1 MKPAE
6 SGRNIQR
13 RVERNYSKERKS
25 RKEKDDGQNVKGLKC
40 RIEVEASNE
49 TGKKKQGQELIIIII
64 LF

>member
-25 RKEKDDGQNVKGLKC
+25 RKEKDDGMF
-40 RIEVEASNE
+40 EAMKE
-49 TGKKKQGQELIIIII
+49 CQRAEM
-64 LF
+64 

>member
-25 RKEKDDGQNVKGLKC
+25 RKEKDDGMF
-40 RIEVEASNE
+40 EAMTE
-49 TGKKKQGQELIIIII
+49 CQRAEM
-64 LF
+64 